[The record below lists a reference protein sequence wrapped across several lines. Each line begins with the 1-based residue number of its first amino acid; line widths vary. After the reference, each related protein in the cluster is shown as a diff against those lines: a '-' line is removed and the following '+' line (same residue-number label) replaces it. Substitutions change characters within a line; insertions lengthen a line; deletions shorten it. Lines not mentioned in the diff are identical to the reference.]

1 MGDLGAVVV
10 VVALVA
16 LAAVAAFAIAAV
28 VFGRADLTPPR
39 GRNEPLSLPT
49 GPLTAADLDHLK
61 IASALRGYRMS
72 EVDHLLARIR
82 QQLPPGEPVS
92 GEPRD
97 APPRTPGQ
105 EGTSALEP
113 PVT

>member
-1 MGDLGAVVV
+1 MVV

-39 GRNEPLSLPT
+39 GRSEPLSLPT

-61 IASALRGYRMS
+61 ITSALRGYRMS

-92 GEPRD
+92 GEPTGEPQD
-97 APPRTPGQ
+97 DPSRTPGQ
-105 EGTSALEP
+105 EGTSA
-113 PVT
+113 